1 VAYRWAVTTVDT
13 AAPRTTAPDRPAPGA
28 APLIRRILPA
38 VAGYLAVRAVGLL
51 LLLAYGR
58 SHHHST
64 LARLAVAWDG
74 GWYVRIAQTG
84 YRVSNGLIGQHGIPY
99 SPRAFFPLY
108 PWLARLLGHQL
119 SVGAGTALVVVSGA
133 AGVVAA
139 AGIYACAA
147 HCCGHRAGVV
157 AAVLWGVLP
166 LAAIE
171 NLAYSEALF
180 TAFAAWAL
188 YAVLSG
194 RWLWAGTLTVLAGLT
209 RPTAMALTGAVVLA
223 ALLELRRW
231 HRSDSLPWRPLAGA
245 LLAPL
250 GWVGYMLWT
259 DWVVGSPMGYFH
271 IQDAWG
277 SSFDAGISTV
287 AWYVG
292 LVFVHRS
299 WSGLVTGLTAI
310 AYVWLFRDALR
321 RRQPP
326 ALLAFSAGLLV
337 LDLGNSSA
345 HPPLA
350 RFLLPAFAL
359 LFPLAE
365 RIAALPVRRRT
376 ALLTCATLLSG
387 GYGVFVVF
395 LGAAPS

>member
-1 VAYRWAVTTVDT
+1 
-13 AAPRTTAPDRPAPGA
+13 
-28 APLIRRILPA
+28 
-38 VAGYLAVRAVGLL
+38 
-51 LLLAYGR
+51 
-58 SHHHST
+58 
-64 LARLAVAWDG
+64 
-74 GWYVRIAQTG
+74 
-84 YRVSNGLIGQHGIPY
+84 
-99 SPRAFFPLY
+99 
-108 PWLARLLGHQL
+108 
-119 SVGAGTALVVVSGA
+119 
-133 AGVVAA
+133 
-139 AGIYACAA
+139 
-147 HCCGHRAGVV
+147 VV

-194 RWLWAGTLTVLAGLT
+194 RWLWAGTLTVFAGLT

-231 HRSDSLPWRPLAGA
+231 HRSDPLPWRPLAGA

-277 SSFDAGISTV
+277 SSFDAGVSAV
-287 AWYVG
+287 GWYVG
-292 LVFVHRS
+292 LVFVHRP
-299 WSGLVTGLTAI
+299 WAELVTELVTGLTTI

-326 ALLAFSAGLLV
+326 VLLAFSAGLLV

-387 GYGVFVVF
+387 GYGGFVVF